1 MVRKRGLPAF
11 ETPWSRSIDPLCQG
25 VGARPASRVMSHWVG
40 TAAELLVGLQ
50 TGDGRPLPPHLKAQ
64 IDRELDRLEMA
75 IEQIKAIEGE
85 LRHAIVAADTVTP
98 VPRML
103 IELKGIGNE
112 FATVLWTECLYRRF
126 DNRRQV
132 AP

>member
-1 MVRKRGLPAF
+1 
-11 ETPWSRSIDPLCQG
+11 
-25 VGARPASRVMSHWVG
+25 
-40 TAAELLVGLQ
+40 
-50 TGDGRPLPPHLKAQ
+50 
-64 IDRELDRLEMA
+64 MA
-75 IEQIKAIEGE
+75 VEQIKAIEDE

-132 AP
+132 AAYAGLALAEWVNRSRTGSLEGRQSALAGHAASIGLAVATPPTRLGSEPMVPGSS

>member
-1 MVRKRGLPAF
+1 MQIGDAAGG
-11 ETPWSRSIDPLCQG
+11 WQG
-25 VGARPASRVMSHWVG
+25 C
-40 TAAELLVGLQ
+40 
-50 TGDGRPLPPHLKAQ
+50 AQ
-64 IDRELDRLEMA
+64 A
-75 IEQIKAIEGE
+75 IEDE

-132 AP
+132 AAYAGLAPTPWQSGSLIESRGSRRPAIRACGPCCFNWLGCGYATNPTRF